1 MYFNHLVSCSQTSFR
16 YIHSLSINH
25 FVASQSLRR
34 TQESVWLPES
44 GYMLWV
50 VWIGNFLIRSALA
63 WPILDIGGM
72 GAFFGGTFSEK
83 RLFCLLARPKQMS
96 LNISNE
102 NIFLETQ
109 GTRLGVIV
117 APSKGLA

>member
-1 MYFNHLVSCSQTSFR
+1 
-16 YIHSLSINH
+16 
-25 FVASQSLRR
+25 
-34 TQESVWLPES
+34 
-44 GYMLWV
+44 MLWV
-50 VWIGNFLIRSALA
+50 VWIGNFLIWSALA

-72 GAFFGGTFSEK
+72 GAIFGGTFSEK
-83 RLFCLLARPKQMS
+83 RLLCLLARPKQMS

-117 APSKGLA
+117 APIKGLE